1 MTASPVHERVVRG
14 HPWLLAGAAIDAFAA
29 AMLLLHAPLS
39 PGLAGVVAATAHVVA
54 VVLLFGAA
62 GASTSRGW
70 LGSAA
75 ALTIPGAGVAVAAVA
90 ILTKGRH
97 RSARRCG
104 TSARRRAPRAM
115 DALHRLGHDL
125 CPSDALDRG
134 DGEERRSALSAL
146 TRRADHEAIALLRR
160 ASAAT
165 DSDLALAAALALDK
179 IGERLERGAY
189 RLNPGELRRAA
200 G

>member
-1 MTASPVHERVVRG
+1 MTASPDPERVVHW
-14 HPWLLAGAAIDAFAA
+14 HPRLLACAAIDAVAA
-29 AMLLLHAPLS
+29 AMLLMHTPLS
-39 PGLAGVVAATAHVVA
+39 PGMAVVVAATAHVVA

-70 LGSAA
+70 LGTAA
-75 ALTIPGAGVAVAAVA
+75 ALTVPGVGVAVAGAV
-90 ILTKGRH
+90 ILTKGRD
-97 RSARRCG
+97 RIGRRWG
-104 TSARRRAPRAM
+104 PSVRRHAPRAM
-115 DALHRLGHDL
+115 EALYRLGHAL
-125 CPSDALDRG
+125 CPSDALDG
-134 DGEERRSALSAL
+134 GGEEERRSALSVL

>member
-1 MTASPVHERVVRG
+1 MTASPDQDHVVNG
-14 HPWLLAGAAIDAFAA
+14 YPWLLACAAIDAFAA
-29 AMLLLHAPLS
+29 AMLLVHTPLS
-39 PGLAGVVAATAHVVA
+39 PVVAGVVAATAHVVA
-54 VVLLFGAA
+54 VVLPFGAA
-62 GASTSRGW
+62 GARTSRGW
-70 LGSAA
+70 LGTAA
-75 ALTIPGAGVAVAAVA
+75 ALTVPGAGVAVAAVA
-90 ILTKGRH
+90 ILTKGRD

-104 TSARRRAPRAM
+104 PSARRRAPRAM
-115 DALHRLGHDL
+115 DALHRLGHAL
-125 CPSDALDRG
+125 CPSDALDGG

-160 ASAAT
+160 ASAAP

-189 RLNPGELRRAA
+189 RLSPGDLRRAA